1 MENLQWIEI
10 KNFRGIKYAKLENFT
25 SVNVFIGRNNTGKST
40 LLEAIYLNAL
50 WNDEGKG
57 WFYDFFRHVCHNV
70 LEKKRKRGFDEYWA
84 YKKRFP
90 IEISSNLSKLVFQS
104 TLGPQSYA
112 ESKKVVLL
120 YPELCIDPEYPLFVR
135 NYLADFGFEAI
146 EKITNALTERLE
158 LEEKL
163 KYIEERKGKLYF
175 VFKTKSVPFEYI
187 GDGAKIVFII
197 YAICSY
203 LSEGLILIEEP
214 EVHQHPK
221 SLELIA
227 EAIAYSAKSNQIFI
241 ATHSLEFL
249 EMLLKNTKEEDVD
262 LNVYKL
268 VELKDGELRY
278 RLYSRDVAYISI
290 KEIGRD
296 LRI

>member
-10 KNFRGIKYAKLENFT
+10 KNFRGIKHAKLENFI
-25 SVNVFIGRNNTGKST
+25 SINVFIGRNNTGKST
-40 LLEAIYLNAL
+40 LLEAIYLNGL
-50 WNDEGKG
+50 MKDEFSDQ
-57 WFYDFFRHVCHNV
+57 WYHDFFNQKWHEV
-70 LEKKRKRGFDEYWA
+70 LGKKRKRRFDEYWA

-90 IEISSNLSKLVFQS
+90 IEISSNISKLVFQYPIEPLS
-104 TLGPQSYA
+104 GSFS
-112 ESKKVVLL
+112 ESKKIVFL
-120 YPELCIDPEYPLFVR
+120 YPELCINPEYPLFIR

-146 EKITNALTERLE
+146 EKITNALTKRMRLE
-158 LEEKL
+158 EEL
-163 KYIEERKGKLYF
+163 KYIEDRHGELFFIFR
-175 VFKTKSVPFEYI
+175 TKSVPFEYI
-187 GDGAKIVFII
+187 GDGAKIVFVI

-249 EMLLKNTKEEDVD
+249 EMLLKNTKKEDVD

-268 VELKDGELRY
+268 IELKDGELR
-278 RLYSRDVAYISI
+278 
-290 KEIGRD
+290 
-296 LRI
+296 

>member
-10 KNFRGIKYAKLENFT
+10 KNFRGIKHAKLENFT
-25 SVNVFIGRNNTGKST
+25 SINVFIGRNNTGKST

-50 WNDEGKG
+50 WCHERRK
-57 WFYDFFRHVCHNV
+57 WFYDFFGHVCRNI
-70 LEKKRKRGFDEYWA
+70 LEKKRKRKFDEYWA

-90 IEISSNLSKLVFQS
+90 IEISSNISKLVFQDIS
-104 TLGPQSYA
+104 WTSSYS
-112 ESKKVVLL
+112 ESKKVVFL
-120 YPELCIDPEYPLFVR
+120 YPELCIDPEYPLFIR
-135 NYLADFGFEAI
+135 NYLADLGFEVI
-146 EKITNALTERLE
+146 EKIAKALTENLK
-158 LEEKL
+158 LEEEL
-163 KYIEERKGKLYF
+163 KYIEDRRGKLYF
-175 VFKTKSVPFEYI
+175 IFRTKSVPFEYI
-187 GDGAKIVFII
+187 GDGAKIVFVI

-227 EAIAYSAKSNQIFI
+227 ESIAYSAKSNQIFI

-249 EMLLKNTKEEDVD
+249 EMLLKNAKKENVN

-268 VELKDGELRY
+268 IELKDGELRY
-278 RLYSRDVAYISI
+278 KLYSRDVAYASI
-290 KEIGRD
+290 KDIGRD